1 MNIAQLLTAPI
12 VAPIV
17 APRTV
22 RPSKA
27 KAKAKPVAKIAVP
40 SPKALEI
47 EALRVELSALT
58 GAPCSP
64 MMGVESLTKA
74 IAKAKLPVEPEIE
87 AEDEVLSTEPKARVI
102 PAKAQ
107 GIGAHCVSLLKGGM
121 LPKAVLMNVLITFP
135 EAKTSMACV
144 YWYASKIK
152 QGLL

>member
-1 MNIAQLLTAPI
+1 MNVSQLVGPVV
-12 VAPIV
+12 VAPKGRKV
-17 APRTV
+17 SPE
-22 RPSKA
+22 KLLA
-27 KAKAKPVAKIAVP
+27 KAKAKPSKKSVEVVTE
-40 SPKALEI
+40 LT
-47 EALRVELSALT
+47 ALRTELQALS

-64 MMGVESLTKA
+64 MMTIDQL
-74 IAKAKLPVEPEIE
+74 KAKIE
-87 AEDEVLSTEPKARVI
+87 AIKNPAPEVEEAEEEVVVEKVKVI

-121 LPKAVLMNVLITFP
+121 KPKDVLLNALITFP